1 VTRNWRSILLLSMI
15 TALSSFGT
23 FAQLPP
29 TKPAPLQV
37 PVGEGTC
44 SVEKSCADL
53 VPGMIQSALG
63 PAPLEENLRYLT
75 DSIGGR
81 MTGSPAADRAA
92 GWAVEALRHAGVD
105 EVHTEKFTIPVAW
118 SEGKSH
124 IDILSPEPFPVRM
137 ASIGWSPATQ
147 EGGIT
152 ADVVD
157 VGTGDDTGFAK
168 AGPLANGAIAL
179 VHTNLLVTWEDL
191 INEYG
196 LDHEIVDRAVKAGT
210 AAIFWMSTR
219 PNLLLYRHNI
229 SIDGQLERLPQA
241 VLAREDAERIARFLA
256 AGQKV
261 RAHLDLPNHVGGPTE
276 SENVIAEIRGREKP
290 DEFIL
295 LGAHLDSWELG
306 TGALDDGC
314 NVAMLI
320 DAARII
326 HASGTMPRRS
336 IRFAFFTGEE
346 QGMLGSAAYA
356 HAHRAELDRMIAAVI
371 FDSGVG
377 RITGYSLGGRKDI
390 ESPVREALAPLH
402 TFAPLD
408 FTFDAGMDTDNF
420 DFILEG
426 VPTLEANQ
434 EPANYMLNYHASS
447 DTYDKVDFKE
457 LKRSVAIA
465 AITAFALADREGR
478 VGPRQSRAQI
488 EQLFQQTGLEK
499 EMKNAGFWP
508 LWEKSERGRE
518 R

>member
-1 VTRNWRSILLLSMI
+1 MTRKWRSILLLSMI

-37 PVGEGTC
+37 PAGEGTC

-92 GWAVEALRHAGVD
+92 GWAVEAMRHAGVD

-241 VLAREDAERIARFLA
+241 VLAREDAERIARFLG

-261 RAHLDLPNHVGGPTE
+261 RAHLDMPNHVGGPTE
-276 SENVIAEIRGREKP
+276 SENVIAELRGREKP

-390 ESPVREALAPLH
+390 
-402 TFAPLD
+402 
-408 FTFDAGMDTDNF
+408 
-420 DFILEG
+420 
-426 VPTLEANQ
+426 
-434 EPANYMLNYHASS
+434 
-447 DTYDKVDFKE
+447 
-457 LKRSVAIA
+457 
-465 AITAFALADREGR
+465 
-478 VGPRQSRAQI
+478 
-488 EQLFQQTGLEK
+488 
-499 EMKNAGFWP
+499 
-508 LWEKSERGRE
+508 
-518 R
+518 